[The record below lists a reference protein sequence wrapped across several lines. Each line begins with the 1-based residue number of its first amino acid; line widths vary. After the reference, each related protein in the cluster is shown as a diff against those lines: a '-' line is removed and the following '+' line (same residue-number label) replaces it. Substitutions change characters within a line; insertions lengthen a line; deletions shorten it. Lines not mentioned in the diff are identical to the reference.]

1 MGVQRGGA
9 RRGVEPGG
17 GVTRGASLRE
27 GGHDERML
35 FAVIP
40 AGGSGTRLWPLSR
53 AGHPKFLHPLTGT
66 GASLL
71 QATVARLSTLTTPER
86 TLVVTGAAHAPAVAR
101 QVTAIPEDNILV
113 EPSPRDSCA
122 AIALAAA
129 VIARREPE
137 AVMGS
142 FAADHLI
149 ADTARF
155 AETVRHAVVGAQQG
169 LLMTVGITPTRPET
183 GYGYLRC
190 GGPIGDGP
198 LREVTEFT
206 EKPAYEVAERYV
218 RSGQYLW
225 NASMF
230 VWRVD
235 VFLAEL
241 ARQQPDMHAGLMRI
255 ADAWDSPDRD
265 RVLGEVW
272 PTLKKIS
279 VDYAV
284 MEGAADAG
292 RVATVP
298 GDFGWNDLGDF
309 HTLGEVLP
317 ADAEGNVVLGTP
329 EAEEKPGVLLHDTA
343 RSVLVPHSGRLI
355 AALGMR
361 DVIIV
366 DTPDVVLVCPRD
378 RTQDVK
384 KLVDRLK
391 EQGEEAYV

>member
-1 MGVQRGGA
+1 
-9 RRGVEPGG
+9 
-17 GVTRGASLRE
+17 
-27 GGHDERML
+27 ML

-53 AGHPKFLHPLTGT
+53 AGNPKFLHPLTGT
-66 GASLL
+66 ASSLL
-71 QATVARLSTLTTPER
+71 QATVDRVAPLTTPDR
-86 TLVVTGAAHAPAVAR
+86 TLVVTGTSHAAAVAR
-101 QVTAIPEDNILV
+101 QLAAVPEGNILV

-149 ADTARF
+149 GDQDRWVA
-155 AETVRHAVVGAQQG
+155 TVRSAVQGAEQG
-169 LLMTVGITPTRPET
+169 LLMTVGITPTRAET

-190 GGPIGDGP
+190 GAPIGSGP
-198 LREVTEFT
+198 LRRVEEFT
-206 EKPAYEVAERYV
+206 EKPSATVAEDYL
-218 RSGQYLW
+218 RSGRYLW

-241 ARQQPDMHAGLMRI
+241 ARQQPEMHTRLTRI
-255 ADAWDSPDRD
+255 SEVWDSPQRD
-265 RVLGEVW
+265 EVLGEVW
-272 PTLKKIS
+272 PTLTKIS

-284 MEGAADAG
+284 MEGAAGVG

-298 GDFGWNDLGDF
+298 GDFGWNDVGDF

-317 ADAEGNVVLGTP
+317 ADGSGNVILGADAA
-329 EAEEKPGVLLHDTA
+329 EAKPGVLVRD
-343 RSVLVPHSGRLI
+343 SSGLVVVPQSGRLV
-355 AALGMR
+355 AALGVH
-361 DVIIV
+361 DLIVV
-366 DTPDVVLVCPRD
+366 DTPDVVLVSSRE
-378 RTQDVK
+378 RAQDVK
-384 KLVDRLK
+384 KLVEELKDR
-391 EQGEEAYV
+391 GEEGYI

>member
-1 MGVQRGGA
+1 
-9 RRGVEPGG
+9 
-17 GVTRGASLRE
+17 
-27 GGHDERML
+27 ML

-53 AGHPKFLHPLTGT
+53 AGNPKFLHPLTGT

-71 QATVARLSTLTTPER
+71 QATVERLSALTTPER
-86 TLVVTGAAHAPAVAR
+86 TFVVTGAAHAPAVAR
-101 QVTAIPEDNILV
+101 QLTAIPEENILV

-149 ADTARF
+149 AHTDRF
-155 AETVRHAVVGAQQG
+155 VETVRHAVVGARQG
-169 LLMTVGITPTRPET
+169 LLMTVGISPTRPET

-190 GGPIGDGP
+190 GDLIGDGP
-198 LREVTEFT
+198 LRQVTEFT

-218 RSGQYLW
+218 RSGHYLW

-241 ARQQPDMHAGLMRI
+241 ARQQPEMHAGVTRI
-255 ADAWDSPDRD
+255 AEAWDTPERD
-265 RVLGEVW
+265 HVLGEVW

-284 MEGAADAG
+284 MERAADAG
-292 RVATVP
+292 RVGTVP

-317 ADAEGNVVLGTP
+317 ADEQGNVVLGSP
-329 EAEEKPGVLLHDTA
+329 AAEEKPGVLLYDTS
-343 RSVLVPHSGRLI
+343 RSVFVPQSGRLI
-355 AALGMR
+355 AALGLR

-378 RTQDVK
+378 RAQDVK
-384 KLVDRLK
+384 KLVDQLK
-391 EQGEEAYV
+391 ERGEEGYV